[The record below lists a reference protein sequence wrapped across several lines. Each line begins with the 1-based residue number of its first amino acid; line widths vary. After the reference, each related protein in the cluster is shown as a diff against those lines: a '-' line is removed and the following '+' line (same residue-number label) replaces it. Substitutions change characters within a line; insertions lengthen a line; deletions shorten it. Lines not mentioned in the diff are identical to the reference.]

1 MPVQKSALKAAI
13 KAAMLAERDK
23 PDTPEAS
30 ADRIAEALTNAVAAA
45 IVDGVNTAV
54 ITLANAAGPVTGT
67 IIASAV

>member
-1 MPVQKSALKAAI
+1 
-13 KAAMLAERDK
+13 MLAERDK
-23 PDTPEAS
+23 TDNPEAS
-30 ADRIAEALTNAVAAA
+30 ADRIAEASTNAVAAA

>member
-1 MPVQKSALKAAI
+1 
-13 KAAMLAERDK
+13 MLAERDK
-23 PDTPEAS
+23 TDNPEAS
-30 ADRIAEALTNAVAAA
+30 ADRIAGAITNAVAAA